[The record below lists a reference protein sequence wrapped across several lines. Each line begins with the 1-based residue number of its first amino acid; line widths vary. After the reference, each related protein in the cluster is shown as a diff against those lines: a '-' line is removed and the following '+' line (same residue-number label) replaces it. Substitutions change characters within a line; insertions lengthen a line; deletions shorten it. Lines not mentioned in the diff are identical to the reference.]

1 MDSVTI
7 TLIISA
13 GALVLNL
20 FFGGLGA
27 LFAYMKLV
35 SAVKDKVADGQAAL
49 ALQIAG
55 IKEEVKAQIHE
66 LQLHVVTEMTAFKA
80 QIEQGREEFKET
92 REFRIEIEH
101 RVRQLEDALLKLRQD
116 TGKLE
121 AKRGA

>member
-1 MDSVTI
+1 MDPVTL
-7 TLIISA
+7 TLMISA
-13 GALVLNL
+13 AALGLNL

-35 SAVKDKVADGQAAL
+35 SAVKDKVAEGQSAL

-55 IKEEVKAQIHE
+55 IKEEVKAQIHN

-92 REFRIEIEH
+92 REFRIEMEH
-101 RVRQLEDALLKLRQD
+101 RVRQIEDALLKLRD
-116 TGKLE
+116 TGKIE
-121 AKRGA
+121 AKRT

>member
-1 MDSVTI
+1 MEPVTL

-13 GALVLNL
+13 AALVLNL

-35 SAVKDKVADGQAAL
+35 GAVKDKVQEGQAAL

-66 LQLHVVTEMTAFKA
+66 LQLHVVTEMTGFKA
-80 QIEQGREEFKET
+80 QIEHGREEFKEM

-101 RVRQLEDALLKLRQD
+101 RVRQIEDALLKLRD
-116 TGKLE
+116 T
-121 AKRGA
+121 AKVEPKRN